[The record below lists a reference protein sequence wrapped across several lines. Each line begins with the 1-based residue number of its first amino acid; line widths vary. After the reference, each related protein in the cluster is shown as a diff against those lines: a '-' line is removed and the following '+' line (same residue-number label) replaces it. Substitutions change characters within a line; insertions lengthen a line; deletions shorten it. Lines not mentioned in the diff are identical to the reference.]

1 MKWGDRTPLLQCDRE
16 FILYKYGDHQDQVI
30 FSYLQ
35 TTRDRPPARLE
46 LPLWI
51 WEAGMAETVINW
63 VKAEVIV
70 GGGYPYAIET
80 ADQTAVLQAPDRQ
93 LFYRILQEW
102 ATREALNVQFS
113 RKLVSKLRRR

>member
-1 MKWGDRTPLLQCDRE
+1 
-16 FILYKYGDHQDQVI
+16 
-30 FSYLQ
+30 
-35 TTRDRPPARLE
+35 
-46 LPLWI
+46 
-51 WEAGMAETVINW
+51 
-63 VKAEVIV
+63 V

>member
-1 MKWGDRTPLLQCDRE
+1 LDH
-16 FILYKYGDHQDQVI
+16 YGDQQDQII

-46 LPLWI
+46 MPLWI
-51 WEAGMAETVINW
+51 WEAGLAERVLNW
-63 VKAEVIV
+63 VKAEVII

-80 ADQTAVLQAPDRQ
+80 ADQTAVLQAGDRQ

-102 ATREALNVQFS
+102 ADRESLNVQFS
-113 RKLVSKLRRR
+113 RKLVSKMRRR